1 MELSFSEIILILVI
15 ALVVMGPKDI
25 VNTATQLGKWS
36 AKIKTQIN
44 NFKIMLTEE
53 VMQDERAAIEETKL
67 KISQTVQEFKQD
79 VKKDIPS
86 TNIESGI
93 NKNG

>member
-53 VMQDERAAIEETKL
+53 VLQEERAAIQETKL
-67 KISQTVQEFKQD
+67 KISQNVQEIKQELKHD
-79 VKKDIPS
+79 ITLLSSESAVSKD
-86 TNIESGI
+86 G
-93 NKNG
+93 